1 MKKLLTCIITVLSV
15 AACSF
20 DDGGRG
26 ERPNPDVPSDEQ
38 TNQRMLYRM
47 SIVRNDSDGKHT
59 LTFQYDNQNRIIGF
73 TDIFYEDSGT
83 DYCSTSI
90 TYNSDGSIK
99 LITNYNGSSYE
110 YKALINSNGSI
121 ASVYDI
127 DQDDTYY
134 YEYDSNGHI
143 TSAMV
148 DDNYELY
155 EWENG
160 NMVKNISRW
169 SYMDEG
175 EKHEIH
181 LQYSNYPVKRI
192 NIDPNWIVVLDE
204 PEIYILHPDDLYG
217 TNTLFNQR
225 NTSYVSKVT
234 TDWTTT
240 TYTWSF
246 DKQGYPIECISRTVG
261 GEGDSDLIYSFE
273 YL

>member
-1 MKKLLTCIITVLSV
+1 MGRLFACIISVLSL

-20 DDGGRG
+20 DDGRIGKD
-26 ERPNPDVPSDEQ
+26 PNNDIPSDKP
-38 TNQRMLYRM
+38 TNQRMLYRVN
-47 SIVRNDSDGKHT
+47 SITNFGDDKHT

-73 TDIFYEDSGT
+73 TDIYYEDSGV

-110 YKALINSNGSI
+110 YNALTNSDGSI

-127 DQDDTYY
+127 EDDETYY

-169 SYMDEG
+169 SYMGEG
-175 EKHEIH
+175 EKHETL
-181 LQYSNYPVKRI
+181 LQYSFHPVKGI
-192 NIDPNWIVVLDE
+192 NIDPNWIVIVEE
-204 PEIYILHPDDLYG
+204 PEIYILHPDDLSG
-217 TNTLFNQR
+217 TNTLFSQI
-225 NTSYVSKVT
+225 NTNYVST
-234 TDWTTT
+234 AMTDWTTT

-246 DKQGYPIECISRTVG
+246 DKQGYPIECVSHTVS
-261 GEGDSDLIYSFE
+261 GEGNDDFIYSFE